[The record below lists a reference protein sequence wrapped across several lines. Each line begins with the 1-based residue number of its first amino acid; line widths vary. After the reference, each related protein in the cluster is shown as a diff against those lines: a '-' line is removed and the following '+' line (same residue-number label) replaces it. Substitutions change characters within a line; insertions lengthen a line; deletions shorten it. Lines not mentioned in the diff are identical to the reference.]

1 MRAFATMGA
10 LAGFPDT
17 LIPKEGSSDNR
28 VPVGLPWVSGMSA
41 PFLQPLEEWWSAHAT
56 ASSLGTPYQAKAA
69 AASRHPVVP
78 EGATLDGVLGCFLAD
93 RQPLVFPSPL
103 ATPPAEKR
111 KKFEKERQAASEAF
125 SSFHSLLGVVRLLE
139 GLSKRSVAM
148 SPAVLGSHLSPLI
161 SHSLRRL
168 VPTLQSAVGS
178 ALHAHLEMWRL
189 AVKPLPVCA
198 RNDIL
203 SVFPWNPNFG
213 SVEAVVAAA
222 SRNPQLDVTIRG
234 QALAGAKGSAS
245 SRTVGSQ
252 VHQPASTSRPSTS
265 GGRYHPYRQSGPYR
279 KGSSQSSGKQSPY
292 QERDGR
298 RSSSRPRSSSSS
310 RSFRGSFSKGHR
322 KDRR

>member
-17 LIPKEGSSDNR
+17 LIPKEGTSDTR
-28 VPVGLPWVSGMSA
+28 VPVGVPWVSGMSA
-41 PFLQPLEEWWSAHAT
+41 PFLQPLEEWWSTNAT
-56 ASSLGTPYQAKAA
+56 ASSSGNSFQAKA

-78 EGATLDGVLGCFLAD
+78 EGATLDGILGQFLAD

-103 ATPPAEKR
+103 STPSAEKR
-111 KKFEKERQAASEAF
+111 KKFEKDRQAACEAF
-125 SSFHSLLGVVRLLE
+125 SSFHTLLGVVRILE
-139 GLSKRSVAM
+139 GLSKSSVTM

-168 VPTLQSAVGS
+168 VPSLQSAVGI
-178 ALHAHLEMWRL
+178 ALNSHLEMWRQ

-234 QALAGAKGSAS
+234 QAMAGAKGSAS
-245 SRTVGSQ
+245 SKTVGSQ
-252 VHQPASTSRPSTS
+252 VHQPPSSSRPSTS
-265 GGRYHPYRQSGPYR
+265 GGRYHPYRPPPGQHR
-279 KGSSQSSGKQSPY
+279 KGFSHSSGKQSHY
-292 QERDGR
+292 SERNNR
-298 RSSSRPRSSSSS
+298 RSSSRPRSSASSQ
-310 RSFRGSFSKGHR
+310 SFRGPSSKGHR
-322 KDRR
+322 KDNR